1 MGTVGQ
7 ENSPRD
13 AFSITTYN
21 DRYPDPSESYPSS
34 SSTTYN
40 PTYRTNGTIEEPVF
54 GIFDDL
60 ERHRPPIG
68 RRFLPSGQMIGM
80 TGTLNSLPNR
90 QTNDPTSFSEAN
102 ELDEVQLVTEMLDD
116 MTKDDDME
124 DDFIEAVNPNV
135 IIPRAA
141 LQPTQ
146 GPSGWFSVRKKKK
159 KKKIQ
164 IKSLLFFSSS
174 VTLN

>member
-1 MGTVGQ
+1 MGTVGHD
-7 ENSPRD
+7 NSIRD

-21 DRYPDPSESYPSS
+21 DRHNDRSESYPSS

-68 RRFLPSGQMIGM
+68 SRSLPPGQMVGM
-80 TGTLNSLPNR
+80 AGTFNSFPQR
-90 QTNDPTSFSEAN
+90 RMDDPAGGLGSFSDSN
-102 ELDEVQLVTEMLDD
+102 ELDEIELVTEMLDD
-116 MTKDDDME
+116 MTKDDDMQ
-124 DDFIEAVNPNV
+124 DDFVEARNPNV

-141 LQPTQ
+141 LQPAH
-146 GPSGWFSVRKKKK
+146 GSSGWFSVGNKKF
-159 KKKIQ
+159 KIKFSS
-164 IKSLLFFSSS
+164 IKSFVLVLS
-174 VTLN
+174 